1 MKGLEA
7 EIVVLVFV
15 NLGDRSANFSVLIV
29 ADLAVFERVRLHV
42 RSIEAKAEQGG
53 NEECDEFC
61 FQGLSFALMLATAR
75 FAASGSWV

>member
-1 MKGLEA
+1 MKGLAA
-7 EIVVLVFV
+7 EIDVLVFV

-42 RSIEAKAEQGG
+42 RSI
-53 NEECDEFC
+53 DEFC